1 MEAIEDEEPIY
12 DLAVECERLF
22 VQQITRLKDEDQ
34 PNGAK
39 ILSELSQ
46 RFAAWTAFLG
56 VFAESNMCLDR
67 RLRRHVEIQDQVL
80 LLLDIVLRSLIH
92 CVSSCV
98 RSKTII
104 FDRDDSSDRIDIG
117 LSDACQPSLQPL
129 CISIYNLEAIS
140 GAIER
145 LNHLGISIR
154 QSSVTN
160 QAIKARKFAEKFD
173 LASFEG
179 VAYLSMKTLYPDA
192 SVELLEQ
199 LTQSMTETYTRF
211 LHRKDR
217 QEQLQV
223 PRSRPRTAIPLS
235 TIAEEPD
242 GDGDVES
249 PMDNQ
254 IKVRQGGENFTTRML
269 QRRSAHTL
277 LISEPT
283 TVNSQEV
290 RKRFQK
296 TLSPT
301 VNDKTMSILVNQ
313 VDYPQPA
320 KGSSTCEWCFSP
332 LPTDS
337 FEGAKWRRHVNE
349 DHEPYVCISENCSK
363 SLRRFATSTQWLEHM
378 VTAHGKLWHREVNV
392 PPSWACPL
400 CSDEDSTF
408 SRPNDLT
415 GHLENL
421 HAGTFTVTQVQ
432 AIVRQSRFRSS
443 RAQDICPLCCLP
455 VRGQLDS
462 LSKERGNDN
471 GYPSSEQPRNEASRE
486 NKNKRIKT
494 ETGRTHLDH
503 NHESNL
509 KTKNKHR
516 EPKIT
521 YGPSSSNPAS
531 LELIASHVAAHLQG
545 IMLLTLRLI
554 SMDVEMDVS
563 ADHQST
569 SGSTDD
575 QSSLISSSERSLYQ
589 DMDSIEDFSLHREGA
604 FDPENDL
611 PSEQIVPDCEHID
624 WHVVPRRY
632 EAPPEPEDLEE
643 FLSNYPTGKP
653 SHKDYLGQDLEEFI
667 SNPPMGASP
676 DQDYLGWDLENFIS
690 NPPTEGLQDKG
701 NLGQDLEKFISNAPG

>member
-12 DLAVECERLF
+12 ELAVECERLLE
-22 VQQITRLKDEDQ
+22 QQITRLKNEDQ

-56 VFAESNMCLDR
+56 VFAESNVCLD
-67 RLRRHVEIQDQVL
+67 L
-80 LLLDIVLRSLIH
+80 
-92 CVSSCV
+92 
-98 RSKTII
+98 
-104 FDRDDSSDRIDIG
+104 FDRDDPDSIDIG
-117 LSDACQPSLQPL
+117 SSDACQPSLQPL
-129 CISIYNLEAIS
+129 CISIYSLDAIS

-160 QAIKARKFAEKFD
+160 QATKARKFAETFD

-179 VAYLSMKTLYPDA
+179 VAYLSVKTLYPDA

-211 LHRKDR
+211 LHRKYR
-217 QEQLQV
+217 QEQLQA

-242 GDGDVES
+242 GDGDVGS
-249 PMDNQ
+249 PMDNH
-254 IKVRQGGENFTTRML
+254 IKARQAGKNFTTRML
-269 QRRSAHTL
+269 QRRSAHPL

-283 TVNSQEV
+283 SVNSQEV
-290 RKRFQK
+290 RKRFKK

-320 KGSSTCEWCFSP
+320 KGSLTCEWCFSP

-349 DHEPYVCISENCSK
+349 DHEPYVCISENCSE
-363 SLRRFATSTQWLEHM
+363 SLMRFATSTQWLEHM
-378 VTAHGKLWHREVNV
+378 LTAHGKLWHREVHA

-400 CSDEDSTF
+400 CSDEDSAF
-408 SRPNDLT
+408 SGPNDLT
-415 GHLENL
+415 GHLENV

-455 VRGQLDS
+455 VKGQQDS
-462 LSKERGNDN
+462 LSKERDNDN
-471 GYPSSEQPRNEASRE
+471 GYPSSEQPHNEASRE
-486 NKNKRIKT
+486 DKNKRIKT

-516 EPKIT
+516 EPKIP
-521 YGPSSSNPAS
+521 YGPSSSNTAS
-531 LELIASHVAAHLQG
+531 LEVIASHVAAHLQG

-554 SMDVEMDVS
+554 SIDVAIDVS
-563 ADHQST
+563 ADYQST

-575 QSSLISSSERSLYQ
+575 QSLISSSERSLYQ
-589 DMDSIEDFSLHREGA
+589 DMDNIEDFSLHREGA
-604 FDPENDL
+604 FDPDNDL

-632 EAPPEPEDLEE
+632 EAPPEQSGDQSHLGWDLEQ
-643 FLSNYPTGKP
+643 FISNYPTGKP
-653 SHKDYLGQDLEEFI
+653 SDKDYLGQDLEEFI
-667 SNPPMGASP
+667 SNPPMGATP
-676 DQDYLGWDLENFIS
+676 DQDYLGWDLEKFIS
-690 NPPTEGLQDKG
+690 NPPTAGLRDKD
-701 NLGQDLEKFISNAPG
+701 NLGQDLEKFISNAPA